1 MPPRK
6 KKKQDDPPESNFD
19 MLFLQLMMIMLAFF
33 ILLSSISKI
42 VDEKRVEAL
51 GSIAGA
57 FSLFPS
63 GANLD
68 EGEGPS
74 MPNRE
79 HGGQNPASKRTAK
92 DLTEVAKLLG
102 MGDAVHV
109 LPLDKNSVRV
119 RLQEKILFQPG
130 RVKLNPETT
139 HFLGLFA
146 SLLQKPEIQE
156 ITIEGHTDGTPSKS
170 KIFPSNW
177 ELSAARAMQ
186 VYKAFAENGVVKSKM
201 VVAGM
206 GGAHPLPIS
215 KRKGNPA
222 LNRRVEIQ
230 IRFHPTSSSTTRS
243 VSGKEEQLSEP
254 SPSQANI

>member
-1 MPPRK
+1 MPRRK
-6 KKKQDDPPESNFD
+6 KKKQDDPPEGNFD
-19 MLFLQLMMIMLAFF
+19 MLFLQLMMIMMAFF
-33 ILLSSISKI
+33 ILLTSISTI
-42 VDEKRVEAL
+42 VDEKRVLAL

-68 EGEGPS
+68 EGDGPS

-92 DLTEVAKLLG
+92 DLTEIAKLLG

-130 RVKLNPETT
+130 RVNLNPETT
-139 HFLGLFA
+139 HFLSLLA

-170 KIFPSNW
+170 KIYPSNW

-186 VYKAFAENGVVKSKM
+186 VYHAFAGEGIVKTKM

-206 GGAHPLPIS
+206 GDTQPLS
-215 KRKGNPA
+215 ASETKGSLA

-230 IRFHPTSSSTTRS
+230 IRFRPTSSSTTRP
-243 VSGKEEQLSEP
+243 VSEGKQQPPEL
-254 SPSQANI
+254 SQANK